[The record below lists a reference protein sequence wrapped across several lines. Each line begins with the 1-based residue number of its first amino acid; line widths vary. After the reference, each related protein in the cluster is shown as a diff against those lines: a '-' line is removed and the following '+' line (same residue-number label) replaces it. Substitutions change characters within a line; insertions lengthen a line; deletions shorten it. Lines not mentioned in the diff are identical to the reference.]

1 MKKYGILKITM
12 FNLIWILVGILL
24 LIAVW
29 IVDKNNIDGAGP
41 VMMKI
46 SIFYVL
52 IDIISFVINS
62 NNLLD
67 NLCFII
73 LILISFRFNF

>member
-1 MKKYGILKITM
+1 MRKYDISKITM

-41 VMMKI
+41 VMIKI
-46 SIFYVL
+46 SIFYVQFAL
-52 IDIISFVINS
+52 VVDLVYWVYKRIKKHKDKNK
-62 NNLLD
+62 D
-67 NLCFII
+67 
-73 LILISFRFNF
+73 

>member
-1 MKKYGILKITM
+1 MKKYGISKITM

-24 LIAVW
+24 LIVVW

-46 SIFYVL
+46 SIFYVQFPL
-52 IDIISFVINS
+52 AVNLVYWVYKRIKKHKDK
-62 NNLLD
+62 NNE
-67 NLCFII
+67 
-73 LILISFRFNF
+73 

>member
-1 MKKYGILKITM
+1 MRKYDISKKTM

-41 VMMKI
+41 VMTII
-46 SIFYVL
+46 SIFYVQFALAVEL
-52 IDIISFVINS
+52 IYLVYKRIKKHKDKNKE
-62 NNLLD
+62 
-67 NLCFII
+67 
-73 LILISFRFNF
+73 

>member
-1 MKKYGILKITM
+1 MKKYGISKITM

-41 VMMKI
+41 VMTKI
-46 SIFYVL
+46 SIFYVWFPL
-52 IDIISFVINS
+52 AV
-62 NNLLD
+62 NLVYWVYKRIKKHKVK
-67 NLCFII
+67 NKE
-73 LILISFRFNF
+73 